1 MDERSFEDSE
11 LDIPAVL
18 PFKSYNE
25 IKAKQ
30 RASILWLVSKAYNH
44 RIPSDLRE
52 PCYRDHEGEERL
64 KPQIIHSLANAELYC
79 LALANIYADPNYHN
93 LNHIGIIQL
102 LMRKGVDVIEP
113 PDASLTETVLV
124 QTAPIKMSAHM
135 AVIESIMALYIKEV
149 LIPEKVMEVISRFS
163 VIRLPIDKPIDAKHA
178 ALLWINKSCVK
189 MRHRIEEELG
199 SYRSPGETEVNL
211 EDYRLCCT
219 AICRKPTLH
228 NHTFLQTDRHVVPC
242 IPIAQDLNDL
252 SDGCCLAALLCFY
265 CPGYLNWQDVRL
277 SDSPSLADSVYNLQL
292 VQRFCQE
299 YLPHDIHFLTLE
311 DFIYLHSSV
320 HQNIL
325 ALIADLMYLFEIRPA
340 KCVNRPGIREEIEQS
355 LVLEAPKRLSQNGQ
369 SPQVISKPRSFR
381 HTKSPIP
388 DLRSGAFGGSN
399 FSLPD
404 INRSSP
410 QSNGNWQQREK
421 MTGSKLSSNQI
432 RRINSMSDS
441 RKTLHDP
448 QDVPATDR
456 LEEDEELAGYFV
468 DELPSTHE
476 FRDQKISGH
485 GTGYVSP
492 STLHLESTCI
502 IDSDQIRE
510 PLLPTHIKKLKEKNN
525 HDTKRQER
533 GEDYIR
539 PSEVDFRTDD
549 RNTDIKHQD
558 SELNNQGEIDEH
570 EDENLYEEIIQR
582 SEDDDGDDVQVK
594 AGLQDYYSQ
603 LGTEYPKENDIY
615 EVIPHQKSWHDKRV
629 ITDINDSVYDKE
641 KAVLEIADP
650 YDNLYEEVKNLK
662 GLTTSFADLCKL
674 KKSPSNAINIV
685 YMQTNNMNS
694 NNKPPAKS
702 NPLGSDSAEKNQD
715 EQDSS
720 NKSNSYSRSNVAES
734 DASIQSQM
742 YNIRLKLEE
751 RRKKIEKEKKRI
763 ENIWRHQRQRLGKA
777 AFLQAVTKGTVSE
790 ASTPDSNAEKELP
803 VAETEVDLAAVPVV
817 QESIQDIA
825 EDLNLV
831 KKQWLLQNGSSD
843 KLQKEN
849 ISKSGQLDMNVEEFQ
864 TSIEQLNNS
873 LTDLQTDIA
882 NLSSQQDMIQKMM
895 NTYPSQSQQEEKFF
909 LHNQQ
914 GRTQD
919 ESLPVNQSPWRN
931 QPYTH
936 LSDTPTSPRRG
947 QWGHAV
953 THIPEQPQRQQW
965 QPAPPVI
972 RPSSV
977 EPQMMTGHSIPM
989 QTQQYDQRPPS
1000 AAPFIENSH
1009 QGFTL
1014 HPSRSDMYSTYDY
1027 RLSQPQP
1034 QSQPPSQPHSMYHNG
1049 PMENVSLN
1057 QYGYSQYAN
1066 MPSHSYSSLQNIPQD
1081 QYKSM
1086 MYTTP
1091 SIPQPVHNYPQNSSH
1106 PFHLQQE
1113 PTHPMSMP
1121 PTSQYQSYPTFTRSQ
1136 GEMIKQQFEKALE
1149 NNSSA
1154 QDDDIMLLN
1163 VTDEFGRP
1171 VGSAKLS
1178 SSPPNKPVLG
1188 KTFRISKPK
1197 ITSPPPNR
1205 GESPPPPPPNEA
1217 DQNSQPSTQASNDT
1231 GENDKGFYI
1240 SFDDN
1245 QPRKPKPKLRP
1256 RQVKARQQQRR
1267 AEIEAANGHK
1277 ETTNYDSPQGSSGT
1291 GDTTSPST
1299 ESVKTSPGQQNA
1311 EANNQPGVGFVIGA
1325 DFVSPNPDAELE
1337 MARRKE
1343 MIMMMSLRRRAEQES
1358 KRIKKEQ
1365 EYAWQREQERMK
1377 KEIQEKKKEEEKLR
1391 RQMIL
1396 EQYRHRKAQ
1405 EAEEKEGGGSA
1416 SKEYNVSNSRT
1427 GTLTRPKTRS
1437 ASATRPRPKSIHVGS
1452 GSHDSLASNLGT
1464 GNNYHDDTAS
1474 VHSLDIPSPRKS
1486 AGGTSRNLLS
1496 PTQSGGHFPGHPPL
1510 PLNLLSARYK
1520 GSGPPSDGASDTN
1533 STTSSVTAAEYTGPK
1548 LFVKPTTKSNRGIIV
1563 NAINT
1568 VLAGAVNNETKKRVL
1583 EEINRSDSKHFL
1595 ILFRDAGCQYR
1606 AIYSY
1611 NPDTEEVFKLN
1622 GIGPKLVTDHMMDR
1636 FFKYNSGGKCFTEVH
1651 TKHLTVT
1658 IDAFTIHNSLWAGKK
1673 VVPPKKDFF

>member
-1 MDERSFEDSE
+1 MDERPFEESE

-18 PFKSYNE
+18 PFKSYNG

-79 LALANIYADPNYHN
+79 LALANIYADPNYHV

-113 PDASLTETVLV
+113 QDTSLTETALV

-149 LIPEKVMEVISRFS
+149 LIPEKVMQVISRFS
-163 VIRLPIDKPIDAKHA
+163 ILRLPADKPVDAKHA

-211 EDYRLCCT
+211 
-219 AICRKPTLH
+219 
-228 NHTFLQTDRHVVPC
+228 TDRHVVPS
-242 IPIAQDLNDL
+242 IPMAQDLNDL

-265 CPGYLNWQDVRL
+265 CPGYLNWQDIRL
-277 SDSPSLADSVYNLQL
+277 SESPSLADSVYNLQL

-340 KCVNRPGIREEIEQS
+340 KCVNRPGIREDTEHN

-369 SPQVISKPRSFR
+369 SPQVVSKSRSFH

-404 INRSSP
+404 INRASP
-410 QSNGNWQQREK
+410 QSNGNWQHREK
-421 MTGSKLSSNQI
+421 MTGSKMSVNQI
-432 RRINSMSDS
+432 RRINSMTDS
-441 RKTLHDP
+441 RKTLQEP
-448 QDVPATDR
+448 QDSQITDR
-456 LEEDEELAGYFV
+456 LEEDEELAGYFMH
-468 DELPSTHE
+468 ELPSTHE
-476 FRDQKISGH
+476 FRDQKVNNQI
-485 GTGYVSP
+485 TGYVSP
-492 STLHLESTCI
+492 THAS
-502 IDSDQIRE
+502 DDQIIE

-525 HDTKRQER
+525 NDTKRQER
-533 GEDYIR
+533 GEDYIH
-539 PSEVDFRTDD
+539 SVENNFKIDD
-549 RNTDIKHQD
+549 RKIDVKHHD
-558 SELNNQGEIDEH
+558 SDLNLSNQIEIDEH
-570 EDENLYEEIIQR
+570 EEENIYDEIPAQR
-582 SEDDDGDDVQVK
+582 NETDDDVDGIQLK

-603 LGTEYPKENDIY
+603 LGTEYPTENDIY
-615 EVIPHQKSWHDKRV
+615 EIIPHQKSWPDKK
-629 ITDINDSVYDKE
+629 IISDISDYDKE
-641 KAVLEIADP
+641 KAVLEISDP

-685 YMQTNNMNS
+685 YMQTNTTT
-694 NNKPPAKS
+694 NNKTSVKS
-702 NPLGSDSAEKNQD
+702 NPSGSDSGGKNYQD
-715 EQDSS
+715 ENDST
-720 NKSNSYSRSNVAES
+720 NKANPHSKNNIADN

-763 ENIWRHQRQRLGKA
+763 ENVWRHQRQRLGKA

-790 ASTPDSNAEKELP
+790 ASTPDSNTEKELS
-803 VAETEVDLAAVPVV
+803 VTENETDLASVPVV
-817 QESIQDIA
+817 QESVQDIA

-831 KKQWLLQNGSSD
+831 KKQWLLQNGSKD
-843 KLQKEN
+843 KFQKEN
-849 ISKSGQLDMNVEEFQ
+849 NSKNGQLDMNVDEFQ
-864 TSIEQLNNS
+864 SSIEQLNNS
-873 LTDLQTDIA
+873 LTDLQADIA
-882 NLSSQQDMIQKMM
+882 NLSSQQDIIQKMM
-895 NTYPSQSQQEEKFF
+895 KTYPSQSQQEEKFF

-914 GRTQD
+914 GRSQD
-919 ESLPVNQSPWRN
+919 ESSPASQSPWRN
-931 QPYTH
+931 QPYSH
-936 LSDTPTSPRRG
+936 LTDTPTSPRRG
-947 QWGHAV
+947 QWGHSVA
-953 THIPEQPQRQQW
+953 HMPEQPTQRQQW
-965 QPAPPVI
+965 QPAPSVM
-972 RPSSV
+972 RPASV
-977 EPQMMTGHSIPM
+977 EPQMMTGHPVSM

-1000 AAPFIENSH
+1000 AVPFIENSH
-1009 QGFTL
+1009 QGFSL
-1014 HPSRSDMYSTYDY
+1014 HPSRSDMYSVYDY
-1027 RLSQPQP
+1027 RLQPQP
-1034 QSQPPSQPHSMYHNG
+1034 QTQSHSQPHSMYHNG
-1049 PMENVSLN
+1049 PIENVPLN
-1057 QYGYSQYAN
+1057 QYGYNQYSN
-1066 MPSHSYSSLQNIPQD
+1066 IPSHNYSSLQNIPQD
-1081 QYKSM
+1081 QYNSM
-1086 MYTTP
+1086 VYTAP
-1091 SIPQPVHNYPQNSSH
+1091 SYPQPIHNYPQNSTHS
-1106 PFHLQQE
+1106 FHLQQE
-1113 PTHPMSMP
+1113 PTHPVSMP
-1121 PTSQYQSYPTFTRSQ
+1121 PSSQYQNYPTMTRTQ
-1136 GEMIKQQFEKALE
+1136 GEIIKQQYEKSLE
-1149 NNSSA
+1149 NNSNTSS
-1154 QDDDIMLLN
+1154 QDNANNIA
-1163 VTDEFGRP
+1163 TGIADEFGRP
-1171 VGSAKLS
+1171 VGSTKLS

-1197 ITSPPPNR
+1197 ITSPPPPR
-1205 GESPPPPPPNEA
+1205 GESPPPPSSPPPPPPEI
-1217 DQNSQPSTQASNDT
+1217 DQNSQLASQTSGET

-1267 AEIEAANGHK
+1267 AETEAANGHK
-1277 ETTNYDSPQGSSGT
+1277 EIGNNDSPQGSSGT

-1299 ESVKTSPGQQNA
+1299 ESVKTSPVQQNS
-1311 EANNQPGVGFVIGA
+1311 EAGSQPGVGFVIGA
-1325 DFVSPNPDAELE
+1325 DFVSPNPDAEIE

-1391 RQMIL
+1391 RQIIL

-1405 EAEEKEGGGSA
+1405 EAEEKESGGSA
-1416 SKEYNVSNSRT
+1416 SKDYSISSSRT

-1452 GSHDSLASNLGT
+1452 GSHDSLASNLVT

-1486 AGGTSRNLLS
+1486 AGSTSRNLLS
-1496 PTQSGGHFPGHPPL
+1496 PTQSSGHFPGHPPL

-1568 VLAGAVNNETKKRVL
+1568 VLAGAVNNDTKRKVL

-1622 GIGPKLVTDHMMDR
+1622 GIGPKLVTDQMMDR